1 MYTKGTII
9 EVVLETSNSEGIEVL
24 QTVTPCVSLTDQF
37 SDLSDLSDLSNLSDL
52 YDLSSAGM
60 CLLC

>member
-37 SDLSDLSDLSNLSDL
+37 SDLSDLSDLS
-52 YDLSSAGM
+52 SAGM